1 MNRIVL
7 LGTGCPAPSHIRFGP
22 STLVQI
28 NKKNY
33 LFDVGSGVTQR
44 LNKLGLKSSDIDEV
58 FITHMHSDH
67 IVDLYQLYISGWHQ
81 GRKKPFKIVGP
92 AGLEHFF
99 IKQLESYSDEL
110 ELRKKYEMRPNEGGL
125 NFEVVEIDEGY
136 KFISENL
143 TIQPFGVDHQPV
155 NPAYGFK
162 INVTENDEEKIIVIS
177 GDTKK
182 SENLIKEAKD
192 SDILVHELFVNL
204 EMDRNRM
211 TLETIKN
218 IEKYHTSTKDVGDI
232 ANQTKTKNL
241 VLTHFVPP
249 NFDEEK
255 VLEEIKQYYDGNIY
269 IGYDLFNIEI

>member
-1 MNRIVL
+1 
-7 LGTGCPAPSHIRFGP
+7 
-22 STLVQI
+22 
-28 NKKNY
+28 
-33 LFDVGSGVTQR
+33 
-44 LNKLGLKSSDIDEV
+44 
-58 FITHMHSDH
+58 MHSDH

-81 GRKKPFKIVGP
+81 GRKKPFKIAGP

-110 ELRKKYEMRPNEGGL
+110 ELRKKYEMRPNEDGL

-136 KFISENL
+136 KFISENV
-143 TIQPFGVDHQPV
+143 TIRPFNVDHQPV

-162 INVTENDEEKIIVIS
+162 INVTENDQRKIIVIS

-249 NFDEEK
+249 KFDEEK

>member
-1 MNRIVL
+1 
-7 LGTGCPAPSHIRFGP
+7 
-22 STLVQI
+22 
-28 NKKNY
+28 
-33 LFDVGSGVTQR
+33 
-44 LNKLGLKSSDIDEV
+44 
-58 FITHMHSDH
+58 
-67 IVDLYQLYISGWHQ
+67 
-81 GRKKPFKIVGP
+81 
-92 AGLEHFF
+92 
-99 IKQLESYSDEL
+99 
-110 ELRKKYEMRPNEGGL
+110 MRPNEDGL

-136 KFISENL
+136 KFISENV
-143 TIQPFGVDHQPV
+143 TIRPFDVDHQPV
-155 NPAYGFK
+155 KPAYGFK

-182 SENLIKEAKD
+182 SENLINEAKD

-218 IEKYHTSTKDVGDI
+218 IEKYHTITKDVGDI

-269 IGYDLFNIEI
+269 IGYDLFSIEI

>member
-1 MNRIVL
+1 M
-7 LGTGCPAPSHIRFGP
+7 CIRD
-22 STLVQI
+22 S
-28 NKKNY
+28 
-33 LFDVGSGVTQR
+33 
-44 LNKLGLKSSDIDEV
+44 
-58 FITHMHSDH
+58 
-67 IVDLYQLYISGWHQ
+67 
-81 GRKKPFKIVGP
+81 
-92 AGLEHFF
+92 
-99 IKQLESYSDEL
+99 
-110 ELRKKYEMRPNEGGL
+110 
-125 NFEVVEIDEGY
+125 
-136 KFISENL
+136 
-143 TIQPFGVDHQPV
+143 
-155 NPAYGFK
+155 
-162 INVTENDEEKIIVIS
+162 VIS

-269 IGYDLFNIEI
+269 IGYDLFSIEI

>member
-1 MNRIVL
+1 
-7 LGTGCPAPSHIRFGP
+7 
-22 STLVQI
+22 
-28 NKKNY
+28 
-33 LFDVGSGVTQR
+33 
-44 LNKLGLKSSDIDEV
+44 
-58 FITHMHSDH
+58 
-67 IVDLYQLYISGWHQ
+67 
-81 GRKKPFKIVGP
+81 
-92 AGLEHFF
+92 
-99 IKQLESYSDEL
+99 
-110 ELRKKYEMRPNEGGL
+110 MRPNEDGL
-125 NFEVVEIDEGY
+125 NIEVVEIDEGY
-136 KFISENL
+136 KFIYENV
-143 TIQPFGVDHQPV
+143 TIRPFDVDHQPV

-255 VLEEIKQYYDGNIY
+255 VLEEIKKYYD
-269 IGYDLFNIEI
+269 DLLNEYFTRKLNW